1 MTLVFKYTHK
11 GERYM
16 KKQQSGFTL
25 VELIMVIVV
34 LGILAAFALPR
45 FADFGGQA
53 RAAAIDGA
61 AGAIRSASAIAHSAS
76 LAQGTPATATLDGG
90 AIALVNGYPQAL
102 ASTTDGILAAAQ
114 ISAGASTATDVD
126 FHWDATAAG
135 AAAGSSIV
143 LQAIGAPGTCQIT
156 YATSATSG
164 TAPTIT
170 AVTTGC

>member
-1 MTLVFKYTHK
+1 
-11 GERYM
+11 M

-76 LAQGTPATATLDGG
+76 LAQGSQVTATLDGG
-90 AIALVNGYPQAL
+90 NIALVDGYPQAL
-102 ASTTDGILAAAQ
+102 ASTADGILGAAQ
-114 ISAGASTATDVD
+114 ISAGAAGTANID
-126 FHWDATAAG
+126 FQWIDTTAG
-135 AAAGSSIV
+135 ATAGSSIV
-143 LQAIGAPGTCQIT
+143 LQAIGAATPAQCQIT
-156 YATSATSG
+156 YATSATAG

-170 AVTTGC
+170 VDTSGC